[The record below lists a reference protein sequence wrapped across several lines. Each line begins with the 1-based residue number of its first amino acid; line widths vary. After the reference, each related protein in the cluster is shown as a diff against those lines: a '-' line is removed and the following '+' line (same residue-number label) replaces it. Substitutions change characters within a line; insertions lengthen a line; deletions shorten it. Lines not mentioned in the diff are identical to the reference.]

1 MTICNYCEKRE
12 SRSNQ
17 FPMPF
22 TCNQCIND
30 HTNYANNNDDADII
44 TYIDTNGKH
53 ININNDTELNIETI
67 NDTLTD
73 TNRDA
78 LLTSLYCH
86 VDDLKNE
93 LAQKNLQIRSLIHN
107 CEMAYRE
114 TDSEQS
120 NRTSYNETINS
131 ESNEYNHNIDFEV
144 ESEWPWETTIDSKS
158 DDTKANSTEIEIDH
172 QEEELG
178 FAERYYPRCMDD
190 YKKEQETSMKLQRQ
204 LKEVR
209 DEKHYDYIN
218 SSYYMNILQDKT
230 VISLDCTDTISD
242 DLDHESILTTTNDRY
257 EWEKYSR
264 GVAGK
269 IMDKMGYKGNGL
281 GKNEN
286 GIIEPIMIG
295 TSNILGRP
303 NHLNKRKRLLYILS
317 SSMLNQ
323 MDERRLSCNTMD
335 VKIQCHGGCTINCMY
350 SHLQKMFRD
359 RPDYILL
366 HIGSN
371 DCTSK
376 ISDTVLHEYKMLTEY
391 INNKLPDAKLITSL
405 PIVRAD
411 CFRANAIQTN
421 FKFKL
426 HGLEFMRLDH
436 SNVNLSHLGKKGLH
450 LNNHGT
456 KIVAKNI
463 ISLIKR
469 L

>member
-22 TCNQCIND
+22 TCNQCINV
-30 HTNYANNNDDADII
+30 HTNYANNNDPDII
-44 TYIDTNGKH
+44 TYIDSNGKH

-67 NDTLTD
+67 DDKPTD
-73 TNRDA
+73 TDA
-78 LLTSLYCH
+78 LLTSLYCR
-86 VDDLKNE
+86 VDDLNNE
-93 LAQKNLQIRSLIHN
+93 LTEKNALIRSLIYN
-107 CEMAYRE
+107 CEMVYCE
-114 TDSEQS
+114 TDSEQ
-120 NRTSYNETINS
+120 ETITS
-131 ESNEYNHNIDFEV
+131 EPNEYSHNIDFEV
-144 ESEWPWETTIDSKS
+144 ESEWPWEPTIVSIS
-158 DDTKANSTEIEIDH
+158 DDTKANSTEIDIIVH
-172 QEEELG
+172 QEEELE
-178 FAERYYPRCMDD
+178 FAKLHQSKNKNL
-190 YKKEQETSMKLQRQ
+190 YKKEQETSSKLQRQ

-209 DEKHYDYIN
+209 DEKSYDYIN
-218 SSYYMNILQDKT
+218 SSYYMDILQDKM
-230 VISLDCTDTISD
+230 VIYLDSTDTISD
-242 DLDHESILTTTNDRY
+242 DLDHESLLTTTNNRY

-269 IMDKMGYKGNGL
+269 MMDKMGYKGKGL

-295 TSNILGRP
+295 TSNILGRS
-303 NHLNKRKRLLYILS
+303 NHRIKRKRLLYILS

-323 MDERRLSCNTMD
+323 MDERRLRSNTMD

-350 SHLQKMFRD
+350 THLQKMFCD

-376 ISDTVLHEYKMLTEY
+376 ISDTVLQEYKMLTEY

-405 PIVRAD
+405 PIARAD
-411 CFRANAIQTN
+411 CSRANAIQTN

-426 HGLEFMRLDH
+426 HSLEFMRLDH

-463 ISLIKR
+463 ISLVKI